1 MTNYKSRN
9 ISLRNGMFNIKIS
22 EGGAGKTDLV
32 YLQGINNFQE
42 WPPFLDD
49 LADDFHIYVPA
60 HPGISD
66 SEGLEYIDDLWDL
79 VLFYEELIKSLGIAT
94 TVIMGHSYGGMLAA
108 ELAANFNT
116 IVSQLILISPLGLWL
131 DQKPIPDFFMMT
143 PSERSKLLWNNP
155 ESSIAKSYIDD
166 PKDHTDK
173 VESDL
178 ENTKTLMAIGK
189 FCWPIPDKGL
199 RKRIHRI
206 TMPTQLIWGD
216 SDGIVPMEYGSLFND
231 LIPNSSLHII
241 NKCGHI
247 PQFECRKEFVQ
258 ITQEFLKNA

>member
-1 MTNYKSRN
+1 MTNFKSRN
-9 ISLRNGMFNIKIS
+9 ISLRNGMFTIKIS
-22 EGGAGKTDLV
+22 EGGTGKTNLI

-66 SEGLEYIDDLWDL
+66 SEGLEHIDDLWDL
-79 VLFYEELIKSLGIAT
+79 VLFYEELIKSLGIST
-94 TVIMGHSYGGMLAA
+94 TIIMGHSYGGMLAA
-108 ELAANFNT
+108 EIAANFNT

-131 DQKPIPDFFMMT
+131 DEKPIPDFFMLT

-155 ESSIAKSYIDD
+155 GSSSAKSYIDD
-166 PKDHTDK
+166 PEDQRAK

-178 ENTKTLMAIGK
+178 ENTKTFMAIAK

-231 LIPNSSLHII
+231 LISNSRLHII
-241 NKCGHI
+241 NRCGHM
-247 PQFECRKEFVQ
+247 PQLECRDEFVR
-258 ITQEFLKNA
+258 TAQEFLKNA

>member
-1 MTNYKSRN
+1 MKNYKSRN
-9 ISLRNGMFNIKIS
+9 ISLRNGMFTTKIS
-22 EGGAGKTDLV
+22 EGGTGQTTLV

-49 LADDFHIYVPA
+49 LASDFHIYVPA

-66 SEGLEYIDDLWDL
+66 SEGLEHIDDLWDL
-79 VLFYEELIKSLGIAT
+79 VLFYEELIKSLGIT
-94 TVIMGHSYGGMLAA
+94 TTIIMGHSYGGMLAA
-108 ELAANFNT
+108 EIAANFNT
-116 IVSQLILISPLGLWL
+116 LVSQLILISPLGLWIEEN
-131 DQKPIPDFFMMT
+131 PIPDFFMLT

-166 PKDHTDK
+166 PKDQEAK

-216 SDGIVPMEYGSLFND
+216 CDGMVPMEYGPLFNG
-231 LIPNSSLHII
+231 LIPNSRLNIVK
-241 NKCGHI
+241 NCGHI
-247 PQFECRKEFVQ
+247 PQLECREEFVR
-258 ITQEFLKNA
+258 IAREFLRND